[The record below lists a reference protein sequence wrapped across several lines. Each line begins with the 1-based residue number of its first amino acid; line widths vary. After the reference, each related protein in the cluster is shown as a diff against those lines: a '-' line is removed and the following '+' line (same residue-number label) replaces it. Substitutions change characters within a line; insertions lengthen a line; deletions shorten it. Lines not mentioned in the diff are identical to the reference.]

1 MIYFLKG
8 KLPWQGIQAADKE
21 EKYRKIG
28 EMKEKMDIHKLCEGV
43 PTEIYNFLTHIRS
56 LEFKEKPN
64 YHYLRS
70 LLVNTF
76 NRMGY
81 EYDYYYDWECSFNQV
96 HIHNLATPPMGALVN

>member
-8 KLPWQGIQAADKE
+8 KLPWQGIPAPDKE

-28 EMKEKMDIHKLCEGV
+28 EMKEQMEIHTLCEGV
-43 PTEIYNFLTHIRS
+43 PVEIYNFLAHVRS
-56 LEFKEKPN
+56 LDFKEKPN

-70 LLVNTF
+70 LLVNAF

-81 EYDYYYDWECSFNQV
+81 DYDYYYDWETTSNQAQTL
-96 HIHNLATPPMGALVN
+96 NMSAQPMMAELL